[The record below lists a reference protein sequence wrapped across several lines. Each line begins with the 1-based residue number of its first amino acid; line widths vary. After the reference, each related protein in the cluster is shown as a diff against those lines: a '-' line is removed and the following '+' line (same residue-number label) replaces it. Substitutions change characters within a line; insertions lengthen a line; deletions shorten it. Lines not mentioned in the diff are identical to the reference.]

1 MENNIK
7 RNRVGEYRVL
17 VLGMGESMR
26 EREREREIESEY
38 SMQGIMGTGINSCFM
53 FFFSYVA
60 CFFVLVTGSRFVLSY
75 QTTLDYIV

>member
-26 EREREREIESEY
+26 EREKEIESEY

-75 QTTLDYIV
+75 QTKLDYIV